1 MSYINNIKMF
11 VRVVELG
18 SLSAAGRDLRA
29 SPAVASNRIKE
40 LEKHLG
46 VRLFNRTTRKLTT
59 TEHGRIFYGGALK
72 MLEALNDAEA
82 AIAEVSRNP
91 KGSIHV
97 TAPLGIG
104 RRLIAPLVPD
114 FHHEYPEIEVR
125 LRLSDRMVDITT
137 EALDVAFKLG
147 QLPDSNF
154 RVRGIIDCRRVLAA
168 SPSYLE
174 EHGIP
179 KKPNDLLSD
188 NHACLLL
195 RFPGSTQY
203 NWELQTPSGIRKLGV
218 HGPFESDDG
227 DVLTD
232 WALSGHGIVN
242 KPWFEIAHHL
252 EGGSLV
258 EVLSE
263 TPPVTTNLA
272 IIYPHKRLQDPKVR
286 LFIDFMTE
294 SIRKQITEVMEA

>member
-114 FHHEYPEIEVR
+114 FHEEYPEIEVR

-174 EHGIP
+174 KHGRL
-179 KKPNDLLSD
+179 KKPNDLLSED
-188 NHACLLL
+188 HACLLL

-252 EGGSLV
+252 ESGSLI
-258 EVLSE
+258 EVLNE

-294 SIRKQITEVMEA
+294 NIRKRITDVMEA

>member
-11 VRVVELG
+11 VRVVEMG

-29 SPAVASNRIKE
+29 SPAVASNRVKE

-59 TEHGRIFYGGALK
+59 TEQGRIFYGGAVK
-72 MLEALNDAEA
+72 TLEALNEAEA
-82 AIAEVSRNP
+82 AIAEISNNP

-104 RRLIAPLVPD
+104 RRLIAPLVPL
-114 FHHEYPEIEVR
+114 FHNEYPNINVR
-125 LRLSDRMVDITT
+125 LRLSDRNVDITT

-154 RVRGIIDCRRVLAA
+154 RIRGIMDCRRVLAA
-168 SPSYLE
+168 SPAYLE
-174 EHGIP
+174 MRGEP
-179 KKPNDLLSD
+179 SKPNDLLSD
-188 NHACLLL
+188 KHDCLLL
-195 RFPGSTQY
+195 RFPGSKQY
-203 NWELQTPSGIRKLGV
+203 YWELNTQVGIRKLQV

-232 WALSGHGIVN
+232 WALGGYGIIN
-242 KPWFEIAHHL
+242 KPWFEIAEHL
-252 EGGSLV
+252 AIGDLIEILPD
-258 EVLSE
+258 
-263 TPPVTTNLA
+263 TPPSTTNLA
-272 IIYPHKRLQDPKVR
+272 IIYPHKQLQDPKVR

-294 SIRKQITEVMEA
+294 NIRKRITEVMEA

>member
-1 MSYINNIKMF
+1 MAYLNNIRMF

-59 TEHGRIFYGGALK
+59 TEHGQIFYRGAQK
-72 MLEALNDAEA
+72 ILEAVAEA
-82 AIAEVSRNP
+82 EAEVAEVSNNP

-104 RRLIAPLVPD
+104 RRLIAPLVPE
-114 FHHEYPEIEVR
+114 FHAQFPDIDVR
-125 LRLSDRMVDITT
+125 LRLSDRSVDITT
-137 EALDVAFKLG
+137 EALDVAFRLG
-147 QLPDSNF
+147 HLPDSNF
-154 RVRGIIDCRRVLAA
+154 RMRGILDCSRVLAA
-168 SPSYLE
+168 SPAYLE
-174 EHGIP
+174 KHGTP
-179 KKPNDLLSD
+179 RVATDLID
-188 NHACLLL
+188 DEHACLLL
-195 RFPGSTQY
+195 RFPGSKEY
-203 NWELQTPSGIRKLGV
+203 FWRLQMPDGLQKFEV

-232 WALSGHGIVN
+232 WALAGEGIVN
-242 KPWFEIAHHL
+242 KPRFEIAGHL
-252 EGGSLV
+252 ESGALV
-258 EVLSE
+258 EVLPE
-263 TPPVTTNLA
+263 TPPEATALS

-286 LFIDFMTE
+286 LFIDYMAEHIRIRVTE
-294 SIRKQITEVMEA
+294 MLEG

>member
-1 MSYINNIKMF
+1 MSYLNNIKMF

-29 SPAVASNRIKE
+29 SPAVASNRIKD

-46 VRLFNRTTRKLTT
+46 VRLFNRTTRKLTM
-59 TEHGRIFYGGALK
+59 TEHGQVFYNGALK
-72 MLEALNDAEA
+72 TLESLTEAEA
-82 AIAEVSRNP
+82 AVAEISNNP

-104 RRLIAPLVPD
+104 RNLIAPLVPE
-114 FHHEYPEIEVR
+114 FHANYPDIEIR
-125 LRLSDRMVDITT
+125 LRLSDRMVDITS

-154 RVRGIIDCRRVLAA
+154 RVRGIMDCTRVLAA
-168 SPSYLE
+168 APQYLST
-174 EHGIP
+174 HGTP
-179 KKPNDLLSD
+179 TKPNDLLAD

-203 NWELQTPSGIRKLGV
+203 NWELQTPAGIRKLAI

-227 DVLTD
+227 DVLTS

-242 KPWFEIAHHL
+242 KPRFEIAQHL
-252 EGGSLV
+252 QSGALI
-258 EVLSE
+258 EVLRD
-263 TPPVTTNLA
+263 TPPEAASLS

-286 LFIDFMTE
+286 LFIDYMTE
-294 SIRKQITEVMEA
+294 HVRARITKLLEA

>member
-59 TEHGRIFYGGALK
+59 TEQGRIFYGGALK
-72 MLEALNDAEA
+72 MLDALNEAEA

-114 FHHEYPEIEVR
+114 FHAEYPEIEVR

-147 QLPDSNF
+147 QIPDSNF
-154 RVRGIIDCRRVLAA
+154 RIRGIIDCRRVLAA

-174 EHGIP
+174 TRGTP

-188 NHACLLL
+188 NHDCLLL

-203 NWELQTPSGIRKLGV
+203 NWELKTPSGVRKLAV

-232 WALSGHGIVN
+232 WALTGHGIIN
-242 KPWFEIAHHL
+242 KPWFEIAPHL
-252 EGGSLV
+252 ISGDLV
-258 EVLSE
+258 EVLPN
-263 TPPVTTNLA
+263 TPPEATNLA
-272 IIYPHKRLQDPKVR
+272 VIFPHKRLQDPKVR
-286 LFIDFMTE
+286 LFIDFMTDN
-294 SIRKQITEVMEA
+294 IRNRIFEVTEA

>member
-59 TEHGRIFYGGALK
+59 TEQGRIFYGGALK
-72 MLEALNDAEA
+72 TLEALNEAEA
-82 AIAEVSRNP
+82 AVAEVSRNP

-104 RRLIAPLVPD
+104 RRLIAPLVPL
-114 FHHEYPEIEVR
+114 FHAQYPDIEVR
-125 LRLSDRMVDITT
+125 LRLSDRMVDLTN

-154 RVRGIIDCRRVLAA
+154 RVRGIINCNRVLAA
-168 SPSYLE
+168 SPAYLE
-174 EHGIP
+174 HRGIP
-179 KKPNDLLSD
+179 TTPGDLIAD
-188 NHACLLL
+188 NHSCLLL

-203 NWELQTPSGIRKLGV
+203 YWELNSATGLQKLEV

-232 WALSGHGIVN
+232 WALGGHGVIN
-242 KPWFEIAHHL
+242 KPRFEIMHHL
-252 EGGSLV
+252 QSGALI
-258 EVLSE
+258 EVLPES
-263 TPPVTTNLA
+263 PPETTNLSV
-272 IIYPHKRLQDPKVR
+272 IYPHKRLQDPKVR
-286 LFIDFMTE
+286 FFIDFMTE
-294 SIRKQITEVMEA
+294 NIRENITEMMDA

>member
-1 MSYINNIKMF
+1 MSYLNNIKMF

-59 TEHGRIFYGGALK
+59 TEHGRIFYNGALK
-72 MLEALNDAEA
+72 TLEALTDAEA

-104 RRLIAPLVPD
+104 RRLVAPLVPL
-114 FHHEYPEIEVR
+114 FHEQYPNIEVR

-154 RVRGIIDCRRVLAA
+154 RIRGIIDCRRVLAA
-168 SPSYLE
+168 SPAYLE
-174 EHGIP
+174 ARGTP
-179 KKPNDLLSD
+179 KKPNDLLSKD
-188 NHACLLL
+188 HDCLLL

-203 NWELQTPSGIRKLGV
+203 NWELETPSGIRKLAV

-232 WALSGHGIVN
+232 WALTGHGIIN
-242 KPWFEIAHHL
+242 KPWFEIAQHL
-252 EGGSLV
+252 QSGDLV
-258 EVLSE
+258 QVLPD
-263 TPPVTTNLA
+263 TPPEATNLA
-272 IIYPHKRLQDPKVR
+272 VIFPHKRLQDPKVR
-286 LFIDFMTE
+286 LFIDFMTDN
-294 SIRKQITEVMEA
+294 IRQRIFEVSEV

>member
-46 VRLFNRTTRKLTT
+46 IRLFNRTTRKLTT

-104 RRLIAPLVPD
+104 RRLIAPLVPK
-114 FHHEYPEIEVR
+114 FHAEYPEIEVR
-125 LRLSDRMVDITT
+125 LRLSDRMVDITS

-147 QLPDSNF
+147 QIPDSNF
-154 RVRGIIDCRRVLAA
+154 RIRGIIDCHRVLAA

-174 EHGIP
+174 ARGTP

-188 NHACLLL
+188 DHACLLL

-203 NWELQTPSGIRKLGV
+203 NWELNTRSGLRKLAV

-232 WALSGHGIVN
+232 WALNGHGIIN
-242 KPWFEIAHHL
+242 KPWFEIADHL
-252 EGGSLV
+252 ANGDLI
-258 EVLSE
+258 EVLPE
-263 TPPVTTNLA
+263 TPPGTTNLA

-294 SIRKQITEVMEA
+294 NIRKRITEVMEA